1 MKKLSLLIGL
11 ITILNSCFEQGDC
24 TDASSNMIKIKFYDF
39 VSRAPKSIALDSI
52 TINNETSL
60 SFYEGETV
68 STVQLPL
75 HPDLDSIKFNL
86 YFGNSVS
93 VLDVQYK
100 IRTFALAPDCLAID
114 LYSITDATGVT
125 INQIVFKQKELSK
138 DVPENLQLYF

>member
-24 TDASSNMIKIKFYDF
+24 TDVSSNMIKIKFYDF

>member
-1 MKKLSLLIGL
+1 
-11 ITILNSCFEQGDC
+11 
-24 TDASSNMIKIKFYDF
+24 
-39 VSRAPKSIALDSI
+39 
-52 TINNETSL
+52 
-60 SFYEGETV
+60 
-68 STVQLPL
+68 L